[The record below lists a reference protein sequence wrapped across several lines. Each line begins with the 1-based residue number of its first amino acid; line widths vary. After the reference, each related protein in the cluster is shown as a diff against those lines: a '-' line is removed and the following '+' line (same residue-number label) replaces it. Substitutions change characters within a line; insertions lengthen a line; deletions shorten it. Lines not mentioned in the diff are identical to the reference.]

1 MTRFRLAINAGFAT
15 NRFPEPEVWLRI
27 VGQALGVRYVQFVAD
42 LLNPFLPDNVI
53 EEQLALLREHAER
66 NNVVIDT
73 TFTSSYTRV
82 NHVLHPQ
89 PAVREAWV
97 RWFERFLEISARLGA
112 RGVGSHFGILSVRD
126 FEDEERRR
134 ERVKQGIA
142 AWQRLGRRA
151 AELGLEFLMFEPMS
165 VPREMAS
172 NIRDTRRLLERVN
185 EGMDAPGESVPMRL
199 CLDVDH
205 GDVADPEATDPY
217 AWLREFG
224 AESPV
229 VHVKQSKADKSGHWA
244 FTEEHNKEGII
255 TAPKV
260 LAALEQGGAQEVTL
274 ALELSHR
281 ERYPHEYR
289 VLDDFRESVAY
300 WRRYVGE

>member
-1 MTRFRLAINAGFAT
+1 MARFRLAINAGFAT

-27 VGQALGVRYVQFVAD
+27 VGQELGVRYVQFVAD
-42 LLNPFLPDNVI
+42 LLNPFLPDDVI
-53 EEQLALLREHAER
+53 DEQIALLREHAQR

-89 PAVREAWV
+89 PSVREAWV
-97 RWFERFLEISARLGA
+97 RWFERFLEISACLGA

-126 FEDEERRR
+126 YEDEERRR

-172 NIRDTRRLLERVN
+172 NIPDTRRLLERVN

-205 GDVADPEATDPY
+205 GDVADPQATDPY
-217 AWLREFG
+217 VWLREFG

-229 VHVKQSKADKSGHWA
+229 VHIKQSKADKSGHWA

-260 LAALEQGGAQEVTL
+260 LEALEQGGAQEVTL

-281 ERYPHEYR
+281 ERYPHEHR